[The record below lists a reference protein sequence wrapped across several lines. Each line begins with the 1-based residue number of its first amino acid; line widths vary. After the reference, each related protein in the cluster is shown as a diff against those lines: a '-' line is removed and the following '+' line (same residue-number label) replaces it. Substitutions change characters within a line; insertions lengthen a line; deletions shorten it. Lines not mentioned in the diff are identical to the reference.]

1 VHKEGEYRK
10 NAAALLDLATRA
22 ADNDR
27 KRRLLLMAEA
37 WLALAEKVS
46 RLAGR
51 PQTTERM
58 FREIFGEGR
67 REAR

>member
-1 VHKEGEYRK
+1 MYKEGEYRDY
-10 NAAALLDLATRA
+10 AASLLGLAARA
-22 ADNDR
+22 ADNDK

-37 WLALAEKVS
+37 WLNLAEKVS

-58 FREIFGEGR
+58 FREIFR
-67 REAR
+67 DDKREAG